1 MDQLDSLEDW
11 VAIKEHPFL
20 DDSSKR
26 TKLKF
31 KVTFNE
37 AERKILI
44 DCTKQHRMTRC
55 AGGLSVRTTSLT
67 LGELN
72 AVHNQLSLVHPR
84 LGPYLPALPEEPRGL
99 WSYISP
105 SRPTTPIDSIEIC
118 DDVCSYLTAAFD
130 ICGEHLLVDALFEE
144 HSLDEYFEHISELRR
159 RSYDEALRK
168 AEDDLQNVLF
178 LRSGSI
184 NMLDMVEV
192 YKLEDEVMF
201 KWNVALAEL
210 YNYLIQPFLDVRA
223 PAMERLMEAR
233 RGLQDPHQG
242 EMTQEDYAAILSE
255 WQKTY
260 VDALDS
266 IQELYIEY
274 YNRTVALLTGCNIC
288 LSISSLINCCYYY
301 YRILR
306 TKNVHSVKVRL
317 ICS

>member
-20 DDSSKR
+20 DDPSKR

-31 KVTFNE
+31 KVTWND
-37 AERKILI
+37 ADRKILI
-44 DCTKQHRMTRC
+44 ECTKQHRMTRC
-55 AGGLSVRTTSLT
+55 RDGQSVRTTSLT

-105 SRPTTPIDSIEIC
+105 STSPIDSVQIC
-118 DDVCSYLTAAFD
+118 DEVRSYLSVAFD
-130 ICGEHLLVDALFEE
+130 LCGEHLLVDALFEE

-159 RSYDEALRK
+159 RSYDEAVRK
-168 AEDDLQNVLF
+168 ADDDLQNVLF
-178 LRSGSI
+178 LRAGSI

-223 PAMERLMEAR
+223 PAMEKLMEAR
-233 RGLQDPHQG
+233 RGLQELPHG
-242 EMTQEDYAAILSE
+242 EMTQEDYVAILSE

-260 VDALDS
+260 VHALDS

-274 YNRTVALLTGCNIC
+274 YNRTVALLTGYYVHQFMIPI
-288 LSISSLINCCYYY
+288 SII
-301 YRILR
+301 
-306 TKNVHSVKVRL
+306 
-317 ICS
+317 